1 MIVSNSTEAL
11 IDALADAGVRP
22 DAAVRGERERGD
34 FQFAFLDMIALADR
48 QQVTLPKDLLR
59 DVRVEFETN
68 MYFRPESKMRG
79 LVDETLQRVEQRAAA
94 AA

>member
-1 MIVSNSTEAL
+1 MATSTEVL

-22 DAAVRGERERGD
+22 DAAVREEREIGD
-34 FQFAFLDMIALADR
+34 FQFAFLDMIALADK
-48 QQVTLPKDLLR
+48 QQIALPKDLLR

-79 LVDETLQRVEQRAAA
+79 LVDETLQRVEQRATSV
-94 AA
+94 